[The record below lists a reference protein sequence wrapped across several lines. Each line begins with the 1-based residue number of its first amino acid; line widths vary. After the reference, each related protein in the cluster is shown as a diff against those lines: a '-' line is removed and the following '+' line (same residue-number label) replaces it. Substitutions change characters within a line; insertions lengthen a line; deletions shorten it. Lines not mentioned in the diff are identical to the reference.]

1 MPRYYFHLTSKDS
14 RLPDD
19 DGKELASLRDAYE
32 YARKLIYQIM
42 LHVGCEDAEAWNVII
57 SSSEDGNQI
66 IMPFHLSYR
75 FLTSDSLNTARAR

>member
-14 RLPDD
+14 RVRDD
-19 DGKELASLRDAYE
+19 DGKELASLSDAYE
-32 YARKLIYQIM
+32 HARKLIYQIM

-57 SSSEDGNQI
+57 SSPEDGNQI

-75 FLTSDSLNTARAR
+75 VLNSDRLNPARAR

>member
-19 DGKELASLRDAYE
+19 DGKELASLNDAYE
-32 YARKLIYQIM
+32 YGRKLIYQIM

-66 IMPFHLSYR
+66 IMPFYLSYR
-75 FLTSDSLNTARAR
+75 LLNPYGLNTARPR